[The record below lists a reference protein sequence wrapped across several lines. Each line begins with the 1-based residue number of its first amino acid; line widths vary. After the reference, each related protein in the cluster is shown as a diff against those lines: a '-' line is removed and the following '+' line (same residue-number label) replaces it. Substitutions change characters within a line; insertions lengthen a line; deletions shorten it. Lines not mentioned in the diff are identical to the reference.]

1 MNDLIRDLI
10 ASTRIKSVKS
20 VTKENLQVDRKVSD
34 AEESINRFSDSLA
47 ELNEILQKAR
57 KYEESQPSNESRMD
71 FKSN

>member
-10 ASTRIKSVKS
+10 ASTRIRKNRID
-20 VTKENLQVDRKVSD
+20 TKENLQMDRKVSE

-47 ELNEILQKAR
+47 ELNEILQNAR
-57 KYEESQPSNESRMD
+57 KYEESQPSDESRMD